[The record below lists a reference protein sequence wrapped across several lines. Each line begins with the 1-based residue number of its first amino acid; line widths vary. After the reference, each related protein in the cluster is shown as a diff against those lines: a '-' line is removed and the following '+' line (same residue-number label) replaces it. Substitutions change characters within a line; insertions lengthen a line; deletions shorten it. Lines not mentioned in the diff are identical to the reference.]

1 MGNHLI
7 SEEELYHYGVL
18 GMKWGVRRYQD
29 YGEGGYNPKK
39 KGKFV
44 NKLNKVKNDSKD
56 YLRAKTIGKKKLN
69 ERSNRELQQYI
80 KRKELERSYK
90 NTSAG
95 RQFLNEHGEEIAKTA
110 VKAAAVAAGILI
122 IKKMGVEGA
131 SNVIANVTEAT
142 IRGTVKGG
150 IRAGKVGVKVGAAML
165 KGAYRGVRG
174 AVAG

>member
-1 MGNHLI
+1 MDNYLI
-7 SEEELYHYGVL
+7 SEEELYHYGIL
-18 GMKWGVRRYQD
+18 GMKWGVRRYQN

-44 NKLNKVKNDSKD
+44 NKSNKERNDSKD
-56 YLRAKTIGKKKLN
+56 YLKAKIIKKKKLS

-80 KRKELERSYK
+80 KRKELERGYK

-95 RQFLNEHGEEIAKTA
+95 RQFLNEHGEQIAKTA
-110 VKAAAVAAGILI
+110 VKAAAVTAGILI
-122 IKKMGVEGA
+122 IKKMGVEGV
-131 SNVIANVTEAT
+131 SNVVANVTEAT

-150 IRAGKVGVKVGAAML
+150 IRAGKVGVNVGAAML

-174 AVAG
+174 AFRG